1 MPLLLPNLDD
11 RSWADLADEGRALI
25 PVYGPEW
32 TDHNA
37 SDPGITLVELLAWI
51 TEMDIFRLN
60 QISDAE
66 RLRFLALVGVTPAP
80 SIPASAVLSLALVK
94 GSGTVTIPRGLEFS
108 GNHANGVEVR
118 YQTTGDVTAVPGSL
132 AALQSYGTA
141 GFQDLTPAWRRRGV
155 LYPFGPDPVP
165 GATLYVG
172 MSEAL
177 PVGSPVTLY
186 VTFGDGSSGLPD
198 RRRILDE
205 IATRDRRCRNM
216 RPENSCREPKAVPT
230 ASAPVKQAVS
240 LPAHHGARTR
250 WEYLTASGGTSTW
263 LPLRPSNNEV
273 LDDTR
278 SFTLD
283 GPVTFRLPAAMVPG
297 KVGAVSSPLYYL
309 RCLVE
314 AGRFDAAP
322 VLTDVAYNGI
332 RAVEQVP
339 VSSSLVIA
347 STCAMTYGASG
358 APKPNDRSRLRLQL
372 DASSRITALDF
383 SDGGTADP
391 EFTILAYQAP
401 AGHRD
406 GSLTLDAALLGY
418 GNGFPAQQVVL
429 PAAPVEPSTLRLYSQ
444 EQHSWHAWELRD
456 NFLASTRRDF
466 HAVLDAVTGVLTFGD
481 GEHGRVPPA
490 ADCVIVAAFDSTSAQ
505 DGNLSPTYINS
516 VAGSPRN
523 RALLYDQAAVPDGWT
538 RLTSKLDKITNQ
550 LAAAGGASAE
560 TLSQAAGRADRMVGS
575 SGRAVTLADYERL
588 AVETPGTRI
597 ARVTARA
604 NLHPDFPC
612 FKAPGMITVII
623 LPFLPTGRPVPTP
636 GLIQTVVSY
645 LRSRRVI
652 GTRVEVVGPTYL
664 DVTVAATL
672 QSKQGT
678 DKTQLQAAALK
689 ALTTFL
695 DPLVGG
701 PDGKGWPFGRDVYR
715 AEIMRILCE
724 VTGVDH
730 VASLALVP
738 GEGPAQCG
746 NLCLGPTWLVASGLH
761 RIQIL

>member
-66 RLRFLALVGVTPAP
+66 RLRFLALVGVKPYP
-80 SIPASAVLSLALVK
+80 PLPASAVLSLALVK
-94 GSGTVTIPRGLEFS
+94 GGSPVTLPRSLEFS
-108 GNHANGVEVR
+108 GQDANGIDVR
-118 YQTTGDVTAVPGSL
+118 YQTIGEITLVPGSL
-132 AALQSYGTA
+132 VALQSYGTA
-141 GFQDLTPAWRRRGV
+141 GFQDLTAAWRRRAA
-155 LYPFGPDPVP
+155 LYPFGAEPVP
-165 GATLYVG
+165 DAALYLG
-172 MSEAL
+172 MAEAL
-177 PVGSPVTLY
+177 PVGSPLTLY
-186 VTFGDGSSGLPD
+186 FTFGDGSSSLND

-205 IATRDRRCRNM
+205 IETRDRRCRNM
-216 RPENSCREPKAVPT
+216 QPENPCRKPKAVQT
-230 ASAPVKQAVS
+230 VSVSAKQAIP
-240 LPAHHGARTR
+240 LPAHHGVRTR
-250 WEYLTASGGTSTW
+250 WEYLAASGETPKW
-263 LPLRPSNNEV
+263 MPLHPSNNEV

-278 SFTLD
+278 AFTLD
-283 GPVTFRLPAAMVPG
+283 GPVTFRLPAAMALG
-297 KVGAVSSPLYYL
+297 KVGNASTELYYL

-322 VLTDVAYNGI
+322 ILTDVAYNGV
-332 RAVEQVP
+332 RVVQQVP
-339 VSSSLVIA
+339 VFSSFVID
-347 STCAMTYGASG
+347 STCAITYGPSG
-358 APKPNDRSRLRLQL
+358 APKPNDRSKLRLQF
-372 DASSRITALDF
+372 DALSRITTLDF
-383 SDGGTADP
+383 RDGDKGYP
-391 EFTILAYQAP
+391 EFTILDYQAP
-401 AGHRD
+401 ANHRD

-429 PAAPVEPSTLRLYSQ
+429 PGAPVEPSTLRLYTQ
-444 EQHSWHAWELRD
+444 EHHSWHAWELRD
-456 NFLASTRRDF
+456 DFLASTRRDF
-466 HAVLDAVTGVLTFGD
+466 HAVLDAMTGVLTFGD
-481 GEHGRVPPA
+481 GEQGRVPPA
-490 ADCVIVAAFDSTSAQ
+490 TDCVIVAAFDSTRAQ
-505 DGNLSPTYINS
+505 DGNLSPTQINS
-516 VAGSPRN
+516 LADSPHN
-523 RALLYDQAAVPDGWT
+523 RALLYDQTAVPDGWT
-538 RLTSKLDKITNQ
+538 QLKSKLGRITNQ

-560 TLSQAAGRADRMVGS
+560 TLSQAAGRADQLVDS

-588 AVETPGTRI
+588 AAETPGTRI

-636 GLIQTVVSY
+636 GLIQAVASY
-645 LRSRRVI
+645 LRPRRVI

-664 DVTVAATL
+664 EVTVTATL

-678 DKTQLQAAALK
+678 DKAQLQADVLT

-724 VTGVDH
+724 VSGVDH
-730 VASLALVP
+730 VVSLALIA

-746 NLCLGPTWLVASGLH
+746 NLCLGPTWLVASGAH